1 MDKIKKKYTIYMRD
15 KTDNEKEIQ
24 QERMINIMRIGNC
37 LLNREIQIGDKFPTA
52 FGIFKV
58 IEIKGDTCLCSNEY
72 TTNPISFSKN
82 EIRKYV
88 EFQ

>member
-1 MDKIKKKYTIYMRD
+1 
-15 KTDNEKEIQ
+15 
-24 QERMINIMRIGNC
+24 MRIGDG
-37 LLNREIQIGDKFPTA
+37 LLNREIQIGDKFPTV

-58 IEIKGDTCLCSNEY
+58 VEIKGDTYLCSNEY

-88 EFQ
+88 EFQWNDDLLRRLEAKLCLNGM